1 MGEIVDFSEEKFKY
15 RLELEYRN
23 PLQRIIIAE
32 FQKMHSSEA
41 EDLLSFSVLVGE
53 FSKHLSDI
61 IDAPEHED
69 IRVLARAKKYDE
81 AANLVFT
88 ALGMERPP
96 EEELKKA
103 A

>member
-1 MGEIVDFSEEKFKY
+1 MGEVVDFEEDKYKY
-15 RLELEYRN
+15 RLELEHRN

-32 FQKMHSSEA
+32 FQKVHSSEA
-41 EDLLSFSVLVGE
+41 EDLILFSGLVGE

-69 IRVLARAKKYDE
+69 IRALARAKKYEE
-81 AANLVFT
+81 AANLVF
-88 ALGMERPP
+88 ASLGMERPSR
-96 EEELKKA
+96 EEFKKA

>member
-1 MGEIVDFSEEKFKY
+1 MSENLPDKQYTLETEFRSPLQAFMIKKMLGANS
-15 RLELEYRN
+15 RDRQVGLELVDKYAGK
-23 PLQRIIIAE
+23 I
-32 FQKMHSSEA
+32 
-41 EDLLSFSVLVGE
+41 
-53 FSKHLSDI
+53 SDI

>member
-1 MGEIVDFSEEKFKY
+1 
-15 RLELEYRN
+15 
-23 PLQRIIIAE
+23 
-32 FQKMHSSEA
+32 
-41 EDLLSFSVLVGE
+41 
-53 FSKHLSDI
+53 
-61 IDAPEHED
+61 
-69 IRVLARAKKYDE
+69 VLARAKKYDE

>member
-41 EDLLSFSVLVGE
+41 EDLLSFSVPVGE

>member
-41 EDLLSFSVLVGE
+41 
-53 FSKHLSDI
+53 
-61 IDAPEHED
+61 
-69 IRVLARAKKYDE
+69 
-81 AANLVFT
+81 
-88 ALGMERPP
+88 
-96 EEELKKA
+96 
-103 A
+103 